1 MIAVAAKGIM
11 EDLVQIANF
20 HSPRRMLRV
29 FVPNSDKSSILI
41 EPAFRSPICV
51 IEVVEQLIPTNDRH
65 SRQPRQ
71 FTPYTEKLS
80 ESQTDVVA

>member
-20 HSPRRMLRV
+20 HAPRRMLRV

-51 IEVVEQLIPTNDRH
+51 IEVVEQLIPTGRRDKLNRRTIFV
-65 SRQPRQ
+65 SR
-71 FTPYTEKLS
+71 
-80 ESQTDVVA
+80 DVPKI

>member
-71 FTPYTEKLS
+71 FTPHTEELS
-80 ESQTDVVA
+80 EPQTDVVA